1 MQIDPV
7 DSKNN
12 DYIIV
17 GLQTKSFINKLL
29 DFFWTFKKSMGITN
43 KTYLFEV
50 LQ

>member
-12 DYIIV
+12 NYIIV

-29 DFFWTFKKSMGITN
+29 DFLDFQKIN
-43 KTYLFEV
+43 V
-50 LQ
+50 NH